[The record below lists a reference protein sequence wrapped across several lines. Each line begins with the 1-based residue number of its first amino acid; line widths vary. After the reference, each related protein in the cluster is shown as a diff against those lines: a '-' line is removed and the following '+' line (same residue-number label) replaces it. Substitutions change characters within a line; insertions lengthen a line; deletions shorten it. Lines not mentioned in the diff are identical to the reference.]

1 MAQNYYISEASKRY
15 ILYIVVGI
23 LVKLISESRETYRL
37 YVVDVEPVKCELG
50 SQKDPNPEIYKKTH
64 HESFKN

>member
-1 MAQNYYISEASKRY
+1 VAT
-15 ILYIVVGI
+15 I

-64 HESFKN
+64 HESFEN